1 MNTWTQE
8 EARNRFDS
16 LLENALNH
24 QEQIIQL
31 KNNQKV
37 VVISLND
44 YSKQRKKPLGSW
56 LIESMRGVGELSL
69 PDRKET
75 EREIPFQS

>member
-44 YSKQRKKPLGSW
+44 YSKQRKKPLGS
-56 LIESMRGVGELSL
+56 
-69 PDRKET
+69 
-75 EREIPFQS
+75 